1 MSLCNYF
8 CPVITNILTP
18 ILPFLTRSVGRP
30 VCHNFLKWRV
40 VSLPCFLRSTCYY
53 IILLYLQR
61 CSEKY
66 PSCVRNQGYIF
77 CPFPPP
83 PGGGWNFVQIEN
95 REEFEGGLHKKRK
108 EKGEKRRKKK
118 SYKTHV
124 KIPLWSLNDRK
135 KIHENREEI

>member
-95 REEFEGGLHKKRK
+95 REEFEGGLHKKGRKKGRK
-108 EKGEKRRKKK
+108 EEKRKVIKHTLK
-118 SYKTHV
+118 Y
-124 KIPLWSLNDRK
+124 LY
-135 KIHENREEI
+135 EA